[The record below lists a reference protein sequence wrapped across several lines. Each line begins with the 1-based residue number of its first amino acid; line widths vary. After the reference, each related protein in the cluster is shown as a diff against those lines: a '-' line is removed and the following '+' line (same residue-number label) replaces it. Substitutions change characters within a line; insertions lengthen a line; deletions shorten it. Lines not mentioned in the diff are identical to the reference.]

1 MWVSSWG
8 ECKQQRQERQR
19 QPATNWHL
27 AVTRPEEMTFAK
39 TKSRPRPRGKSG
51 GLHKQDLVS
60 GIKSARITGTNNKPG
75 NLVVVVVIATWLET
89 RERGGDEVSSI
100 AVTVSRDLLLP
111 TTINNDDRTVVDTI
125 SLPFLPLILLF
136 HSRGD

>member
-1 MWVSSWG
+1 
-8 ECKQQRQERQR
+8 
-19 QPATNWHL
+19 
-27 AVTRPEEMTFAK
+27 
-39 TKSRPRPRGKSG
+39 
-51 GLHKQDLVS
+51 
-60 GIKSARITGTNNKPG
+60 
-75 NLVVVVVIATWLET
+75 VVVVVIATWLET

-125 SLPFLPLILLF
+125 SLPFLPLILFF